1 MHLLDFGATD
11 LTNNFQNLFI
21 HFYIWK
27 KKVCTTTKKCIIS
40 YRHGEIINKFE
51 YSHIMFTNVMYI
63 SILVYNFYS
72 KPCLWYWVWDIN
84 IKHSRKTMFYINSR
98 VISHANQN
106 YIEYI
111 MQFINLV
118 SKLNTLTKL
127 TTDLTTWYTQLASQ
141 GYQNLHQSYKYIL
154 NINKVSGLASN
165 KIWR

>member
-1 MHLLDFGATD
+1 
-11 LTNNFQNLFI
+11 
-21 HFYIWK
+21 
-27 KKVCTTTKKCIIS
+27 
-40 YRHGEIINKFE
+40 
-51 YSHIMFTNVMYI
+51 
-63 SILVYNFYS
+63 
-72 KPCLWYWVWDIN
+72 
-84 IKHSRKTMFYINSR
+84 MFYINSR

-165 KIWR
+165 KI